1 MLRYQGHNRT
11 VYVGV
16 MAQEVQDIEPSA
28 VSHDREVNY
37 DRLGLNFMTWNE
49 WLGRTGAKSQAAY

>member
-1 MLRYQGHNRT
+1 
-11 VYVGV
+11 
-16 MAQEVQDIEPSA
+16 MAQEVQGIEPSA